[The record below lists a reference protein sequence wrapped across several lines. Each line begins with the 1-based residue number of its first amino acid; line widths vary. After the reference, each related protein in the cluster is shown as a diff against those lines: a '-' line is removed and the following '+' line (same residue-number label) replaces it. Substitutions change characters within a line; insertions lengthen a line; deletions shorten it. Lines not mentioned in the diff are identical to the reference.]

1 MTAIAVLGLGAMG
14 SRMAARL
21 IAAGHDVTVW
31 NRSPAPAAALAAQ
44 GARAAATP
52 AQAADGAEAV
62 LSMVYD
68 DNAHRAVWSTPG
80 TGALAGLA
88 KGAVAIDASTVSPF
102 LSRDWHHA
110 VAARGAEA
118 LDAPVAG
125 SRPQAEAGALVF
137 LAGGSEAALDRARPI
152 LSVLGCTVVHVG
164 PAGAGAVAKL
174 AVNALL
180 AVELATLA
188 EVLGLAARSGT
199 DPARVLEAVGAT
211 AVASPSIR
219 AGGAA
224 MLARNFAPAAP
235 IDLLAKDLGIATDL
249 AVTAGAELPLTGAAR
264 DVLTALSR
272 AGFGGDNIT
281 ALIRPYLPDA
291 RMTESVQLADAPR

>member
-1 MTAIAVLGLGAMG
+1 MG
-14 SRMAARL
+14 S
-21 IAAGHDVTVW
+21 
-31 NRSPAPAAALAAQ
+31 
-44 GARAAATP
+44 
-52 AQAADGAEAV
+52 
-62 LSMVYD
+62 
-68 DNAHRAVWSTPG
+68 
-80 TGALAGLA
+80 
-88 KGAVAIDASTVSPF
+88 
-102 LSRDWHHA
+102 
-110 VAARGAEA
+110 
-118 LDAPVAG
+118 
-125 SRPQAEAGALVF
+125 
-137 LAGGSEAALDRARPI
+137 
-152 LSVLGCTVVHVG
+152 TVVHVG

-235 IDLLAKDLGIATDL
+235 VDLLAKDLGIATDL
-249 AVTAGAELPLTGAAR
+249 AVTAGAALPLTGAAR
-264 DVLTALSR
+264 EVLTGLSR

-281 ALIRPYLPDA
+281 ALIRPYLPGA
-291 RMTESVQLADAPR
+291 EVTQSVQLADAPR